1 MNRWGSNIARF
12 TACGTLLALAV
23 LCSTAV
29 AQGADSTAAVP
40 RRIVLR
46 PAFYFSNT
54 DGDARGGTRPPY
66 TIAMEDSVLAVNW
79 TGQAEYNTGRFAA
92 VADVAWSTTK
102 NVALL
107 EPAGRPTQY
116 DFRLLTAD
124 AVMGYQPGTR
134 DDRAQML
141 IFVGARYYRT
151 EIRLA
156 DSASA
161 AAVGTHTEEWLAPVL
176 GSRGRVRVARRME
189 GWVRFDI
196 SARAAPKDLAAFTW
210 LLHLG
215 VDWWIAGPA
224 GLTVQYRY
232 MQIDTGRTGS
242 RALAYDGPSQG
253 WVTGL
258 SVRF

>member
-1 MNRWGSNIARF
+1 MKRWAPNIASLA
-12 TACGTLLALAV
+12 TSGTLLALAIP
-23 LCSTAV
+23 CSRV
-29 AQGADSTAAVP
+29 AGQEADSTGPAV
-40 RRIVLR
+40 RRLLLR

-54 DGDARGGTRPPY
+54 DGDARGGTQPPY

-79 TGQAEYNTGRFAA
+79 TGQAEYNAGRFAA
-92 VADVAWSTTK
+92 LADVAWSTTK

-124 AVMGYQPGTR
+124 AVIGYQPGTR

-151 EIRLA
+151 EVRLT

-161 AAVGTHTEEWLAPVL
+161 TAVGMHTEDWLAPVL
-176 GSRGRVRVARRME
+176 GSRGRVRIARRME

-215 VDWWIAGPA
+215 VDWWIVGPA

-242 RALAYDGPSQG
+242 RSLAYDGPSQG

-258 SVRF
+258 SFRF

>member
-1 MNRWGSNIARF
+1 MNRSAPNIA
-12 TACGTLLALAV
+12 TLVTYGTLLALGVPWAG
-23 LCSTAV
+23 AE
-29 AQGADSTAAVP
+29 AQDADSTVP
-40 RRIVLR
+40 GPRVVLR

-66 TIAMEDSVLAVNW
+66 AIAMEDSVLAVNW
-79 TGQAEYNTGRFAA
+79 TGQAEYDVGRFAA
-92 VADVAWSTTK
+92 LADVAWSTTR
-102 NVALL
+102 NTAIL
-107 EPAGRPTQY
+107 EPAGRPTEY

-124 AVMGYQPGTR
+124 AMVGYQPGTR

-151 EIRLA
+151 EVRLT

-161 AAVGTHTEEWLAPVL
+161 AEVGTHTEAWLAPVL
-176 GSRGRVRVARRME
+176 GSRGRIRLATRME

-196 SARAAPKDLAAFTW
+196 SARTAPKNLSAFTW

-215 VDWWIAGPA
+215 MDWWIVGPA

-242 RALAYDGPSQG
+242 RPLAYDGPTQG

-258 SVRF
+258 SLRF